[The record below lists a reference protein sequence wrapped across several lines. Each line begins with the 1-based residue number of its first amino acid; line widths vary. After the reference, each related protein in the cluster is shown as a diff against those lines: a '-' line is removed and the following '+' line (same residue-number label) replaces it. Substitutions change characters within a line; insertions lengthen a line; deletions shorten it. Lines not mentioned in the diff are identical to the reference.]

1 MKLRVFLSS
10 ITAVLFLVSVSGC
23 STTTYAYYNTL
34 SLALKDNSIDYSIEQ
49 VAASK
54 ADLMQIKAGD
64 RDRAS
69 LALAYIDGD
78 KYRWVSG
85 DKVVFTTQHG
95 VIVKTEGLNND
106 LYYTGNLQHNPL
118 STKSVLPYSW
128 KRKIDV
134 DGIGYGL
141 SVDSS
146 WRIEGE
152 ESREYLGHS
161 LPMLKVVETVTFPEY
176 TPFIDMG
183 LEWENVYYL
192 HKSTKALLASTQR
205 FSPEGDTYDMVY
217 LSRIV
222 RQLKAEGVVQ

>member
-1 MKLRVFLSS
+1 MKL
-10 ITAVLFLVSVSGC
+10 LFLLALIPLVSTLSGC
-23 STTTYAYYNTL
+23 STTTLAYYNTL
-34 SLALKDNSIDYSIEQ
+34 KLALKDNSVNYSVDEI
-49 VAASK
+49 AASK
-54 ADLMQIKAGD
+54 ADLMQIKAGE
-64 RDRAS
+64 RDLAS

-95 VIVKTEGLNND
+95 VIVKTEGLDSD
-106 LYYTGNLQHNPL
+106 LFYTGNLQHNPL
-118 STKSVLPYSW
+118 STNDVLPYSW
-128 KRKIDV
+128 KRKVDV
-134 DGIGYGL
+134 DSIGYGL

-152 ESREYLGHS
+152 ESREYLGYL
-161 LPMLKVVETVTFPEY
+161 LPMLKVVETVRFPEY
-176 TPFIDMG
+176 TPFIDTG

-192 HKSTKALLASTQR
+192 HKSTKALLSSTQR